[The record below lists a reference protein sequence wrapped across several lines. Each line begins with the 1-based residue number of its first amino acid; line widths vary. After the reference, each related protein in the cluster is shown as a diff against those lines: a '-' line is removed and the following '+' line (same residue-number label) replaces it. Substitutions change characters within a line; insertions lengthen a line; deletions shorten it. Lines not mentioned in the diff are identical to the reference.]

1 MATTCQPL
9 TYRRLQTQL
18 QPNEELSHPSWGNHT
33 CHDAQEAEIPRHAL
47 KQVTLTPGA
56 AQCHQTWTWR
66 LALMLCPTWMWPQ
79 YTLIR
84 LGRSLPGPFSLWRGG
99 RFSGQPP
106 SFEQR
111 QPWVFLSCGS
121 QHIQSVYVINS
132 MGGRARESVKRAA
145 SVLGSLGNGRKMPT
159 ISSTHIYIFTLTT
172 TCYSCVQSCAA
183 PCFHLPES
191 SSSSDRA
198 LCTLRLDANCCV
210 LSYPCTVK
218 PV

>member
-121 QHIQSVYVINS
+121 QHIQCLCDQFN
-132 MGGRARESVKRAA
+132 GWESKRISKKGCISSWKPWEWKKDAHHFQYPYIHIYSHNNMLFLC
-145 SVLGSLGNGRKMPT
+145 SVLCCSML
-159 ISSTHIYIFTLTT
+159 
-172 TCYSCVQSCAA
+172 
-183 PCFHLPES
+183 S
-191 SSSSDRA
+191 SSWKQQFQWQGA
-198 LCTLRLDANCCV
+198 L
-210 LSYPCTVK
+210 YPQAGCQLLCAEL
-218 PV
+218 PMYS